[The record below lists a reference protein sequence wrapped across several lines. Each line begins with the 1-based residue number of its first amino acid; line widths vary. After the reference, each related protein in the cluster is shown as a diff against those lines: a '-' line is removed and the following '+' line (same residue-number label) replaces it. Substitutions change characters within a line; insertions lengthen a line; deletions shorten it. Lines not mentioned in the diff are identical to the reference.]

1 MIAARSALGLFALAA
16 VLLSSVAHA
25 QRGPTPAQRIALL
38 EERLEALESRP
49 ATGDQVTAQV
59 LELMQRVETLE
70 REIRE
75 LRGQVEQ
82 LNHEMES
89 VGRRQRELYLD
100 LDRRLQSLE
109 TGRGRPM
116 PATEPAPGA
125 SPSLPPAAGADLG
138 DERGAYD
145 AAFRMLQEGRYPAA
159 IAAFKEYLERYPDG
173 RLADNAQYWLGEAYY
188 VTRDYRTALV
198 EFRVVLDRHPQ
209 SQKVPDALLKIGY
222 VHYELQE
229 WDEARRVLT
238 DVAGRAAGTTIARL
252 AEQRLQRMRQEGR

>member
-1 MIAARSALGLFALAA
+1 MIAARSVLGLFVVAT
-16 VLLSSVAHA
+16 VLLSSVAQA

-38 EERLEALESRP
+38 EERLEALENRP
-49 ATGDQVTAQV
+49 AVSDQVTTQV

-75 LRGQVEQ
+75 LRGEVER
-82 LNHEMES
+82 LNHDMDA

-100 LDRRLQSLE
+100 LDRRLQNFE
-109 TGRGRPM
+109 TGSGRP
-116 PATEPAPGA
+116 
-125 SPSLPPAAGADLG
+125 SPTPAASADPSSPPVAVTGSG
-138 DERGAYD
+138 DERGEYD

-159 IAAFKEYLERYPDG
+159 IAAFKDHLERYPDG

-188 VTRDYRTALV
+188 VTRDYRMALA
-198 EFRVVLDRHPQ
+198 EFGAVIERHPQ
-209 SQKVPDALLKIGY
+209 SQKVPDASLKIGY

-238 DVAGRAAGTTIARL
+238 DVASRAAGTTIARL